1 MLRGFLVATVLL
13 KFLRSRV
20 SLVVCAEK
28 AARSV
33 SVSGGLVW
41 ALVRG
46 QAVAR
51 LEGLMAGCVTEPFGS
66 SGFQT
71 PSDEVG
77 GNFLVSDAVLDL
89 YALALASVQV

>member
-1 MLRGFLVATVLL
+1 M
-13 KFLRSRV
+13 
-20 SLVVCAEK
+20 
-28 AARSV
+28 
-33 SVSGGLVW
+33 
-41 ALVRG
+41 
-46 QAVAR
+46 AR

-77 GNFLVSDAVLDL
+77 GNFVVSDAVLDL